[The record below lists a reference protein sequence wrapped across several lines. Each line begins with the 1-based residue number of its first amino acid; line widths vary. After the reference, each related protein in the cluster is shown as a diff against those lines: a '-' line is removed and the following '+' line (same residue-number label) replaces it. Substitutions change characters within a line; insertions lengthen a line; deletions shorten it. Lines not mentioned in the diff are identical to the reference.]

1 MAEVM
6 GEEEIKER
14 LKGHEGWRLREECLV
29 KSYER
34 GDFKGAVEF
43 VSKIVEPADEMN
55 HHPDVAIAWS
65 QVEVSVTSHDAGGVT
80 EADFELIGKIEELA

>member
-6 GEEEIKER
+6 GEDEIKER
-14 LKGHEGWRLREECLV
+14 LKGHEGWRLREGCLV
-29 KSYER
+29 KSYEK

-43 VSKIVEPADEMN
+43 VSKIVEPADGMN

-65 QVEVSVTSHDAGGVT
+65 QVEVSVTSHEEGGVT
-80 EADFELIGKIEELA
+80 EADFELIGKIEELD